1 MYNFCNAQVQVRLRL
16 GEGKE
21 EVRSESQCP
30 YSYSLYFTCRNLT
43 FPILG
48 VCLLKYL
55 CSKEVITRNKR
66 FNYQHKNRTFRNS
79 LNKKVCL
86 QKIKNIIIKWELWKF
101 YSIENLYNT
110 LLKIGFI
117 GELATIHIKREEDWR
132 IWEDQRGF
140 R

>member
-1 MYNFCNAQVQVRLRL
+1 M
-16 GEGKE
+16 
-21 EVRSESQCP
+21 
-30 YSYSLYFTCRNLT
+30 
-43 FPILG
+43 
-48 VCLLKYL
+48 
-55 CSKEVITRNKR
+55 
-66 FNYQHKNRTFRNS
+66 
-79 LNKKVCL
+79 CL

-132 IWEDQRGF
+132 IWGDQRGF